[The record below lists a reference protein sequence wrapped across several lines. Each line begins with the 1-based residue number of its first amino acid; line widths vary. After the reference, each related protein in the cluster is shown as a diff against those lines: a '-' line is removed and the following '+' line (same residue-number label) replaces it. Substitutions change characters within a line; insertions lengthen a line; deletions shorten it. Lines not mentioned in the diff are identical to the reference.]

1 MCVFF
6 SHNSEQHITV
16 SLFFYFLFS
25 RCVQKIRYSYIGAE
39 QGVLSGCHNDALN
52 MLEYIKD
59 VHGFD
64 DSNITILLDDG
75 KHESPTKENIINAY
89 KKLVEQSEPGYDE
102 TLVPVDYNSAGMI
115 RDDDLYNILIKP
127 LPENVHLFCL
137 FDCCHSGTV
146 LDLPYIFKADGEQ
159 TEMEIDEKF
168 DFKKLLGKFDT
179 VVDDVEGYLGK
190 LDSDDAGG
198 LVGKV
203 QGFLSKF

>member
-1 MCVFF
+1 
-6 SHNSEQHITV
+6 
-16 SLFFYFLFS
+16 
-25 RCVQKIRYSYIGAE
+25 
-39 QGVLSGCHNDALN
+39 LSGCHNDALN

-89 KKLVEQSEPGYDE
+89 KKLVEQSEPGDAIFTHYSGHGAQIHDDDFNEEPDGYDE